1 MKTTLNSF
9 ESIPREKY
17 ERKSRMGMDKGIKK
31 KTFKTYIKTRKLK
44 DVISINL
51 L

>member
-31 KTFKTYIKTRKLK
+31 KLLK
-44 DVISINL
+44 PILRQGN
-51 L
+51 